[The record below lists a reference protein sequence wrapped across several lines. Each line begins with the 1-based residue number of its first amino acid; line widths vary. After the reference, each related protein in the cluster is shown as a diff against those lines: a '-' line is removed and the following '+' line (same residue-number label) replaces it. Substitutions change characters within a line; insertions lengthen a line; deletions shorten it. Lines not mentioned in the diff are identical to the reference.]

1 MSEINKAINR
11 EIEKEKVI
19 QESFDSL
26 WNDFNLMIRLRK
38 IALNHLKK
46 ARLKLSL
53 DVFLIDQN
61 PKIMV
66 RLQELSEEIS
76 TAIQEINSEQ
86 ELLNIIKR
94 NIMRLEVFKI
104 TDFNNEIDDLI
115 VLIKKK
121 NDSICDTAL
130 INLKLSLLVLGGR
143 KIDEDEFKE
152 EVDVNTINNKIEEK
166 SLSLGLKD
174 IENK

>member
-1 MSEINKAINR
+1 MRTIKKLIEQ
-11 EIEKEKVI
+11 EVEKEKVI

-66 RLQELSEEIS
+66 RLQELSEEI
-76 TAIQEINSEQ
+76 TNTIEEINSEQ

-104 TDFNNEIDDLI
+104 TDFNNEIGDLI
-115 VLIKKK
+115 VLIGKK

-130 INLKLSLLVLGGR
+130 INLKLFLLVLGGS

>member
-1 MSEINKAINR
+1 MRTIKKLIEQ
-11 EIEKEKVI
+11 EVEKEKVI

-61 PKIMV
+61 PKILV
-66 RLQELSEEIS
+66 RLQELSEEI
-76 TAIQEINSEQ
+76 TNTIEEINSEQ

-130 INLKLSLLVLGGR
+130 INLKLSLLVLGGS

>member
-1 MSEINKAINR
+1 MRTIKKLIEQ

-66 RLQELSEEIS
+66 RLQELCEEI
-76 TAIQEINSEQ
+76 T
-86 ELLNIIKR
+86 
-94 NIMRLEVFKI
+94 
-104 TDFNNEIDDLI
+104 
-115 VLIKKK
+115 
-121 NDSICDTAL
+121 
-130 INLKLSLLVLGGR
+130 
-143 KIDEDEFKE
+143 
-152 EVDVNTINNKIEEK
+152 NTIE
-166 SLSLGLKD
+166 
-174 IENK
+174 

>member
-19 QESFDSL
+19 QENFDSL
-26 WNDFNLMIRLRK
+26 WDDFNLMIRLRK

-76 TAIQEINSEQ
+76 TAIEEINGEQ

>member
-26 WNDFNLMIRLRK
+26 WDDFNLMIRLRK

-46 ARLKLSL
+46 AKLKLSL

-76 TAIQEINSEQ
+76 TAIEEINSEQ

>member
-1 MSEINKAINR
+1 MGTIKKLIEQ

-26 WNDFNLMIRLRK
+26 WDDFNLMIRLRK

-46 ARLKLSL
+46 AKLKLSL

-66 RLQELSEEIS
+66 RLQELSEEI
-76 TAIQEINSEQ
+76 TNTIEEINSEQ

-130 INLKLSLLVLGGR
+130 INLKLSLLVLGGS
-143 KIDEDEFKE
+143 KIDEEEFKE

>member
-1 MSEINKAINR
+1 MGTIKKLIEQ

-26 WNDFNLMIRLRK
+26 WDDFNLMIRLRK

-76 TAIQEINSEQ
+76 TAIEEINSEQ

-130 INLKLSLLVLGGR
+130 INLKLSLLVLGGS

>member
-26 WNDFNLMIRLRK
+26 WDDFNLMIRLRK

-66 RLQELSEEIS
+66 RLQELSDEIS
-76 TAIQEINSEQ
+76 TAIEEINSEQ

>member
-26 WNDFNLMIRLRK
+26 WDDFNLMIRLRK

-76 TAIQEINSEQ
+76 TAIEEINSEQ
-86 ELLNIIKR
+86 GLLNIIKR

>member
-19 QESFDSL
+19 QENFDSL
-26 WNDFNLMIRLRK
+26 WDDFNLMIRLRK

-66 RLQELSEEIS
+66 RLQELSDEIS
-76 TAIQEINSEQ
+76 TAIEEINSEQ
-86 ELLNIIKR
+86 GLLNIIKR

>member
-1 MSEINKAINR
+1 MNKINKVINK
-11 EIEKEKVI
+11 EIEKEKVV

-26 WNDFNLMIRLRK
+26 WDDFNLMIRLRK

-46 ARLKLSL
+46 EKLKLSL

-66 RLQELSEEIS
+66 KLHELSDELTNAIEEIK
-76 TAIQEINSEQ
+76 SEQ
-86 ELLNIIKR
+86 ELLSIIKR
-94 NIMRLEVFKI
+94 NIMRLQVFKI
-104 TDFNNEIDDLI
+104 TDFNNEIGDLI
-115 VLIKKK
+115 VLIKEK
-121 NDSICDTAL
+121 NDSICDTVL
-130 INLKLSLLVLGGR
+130 TNLKLSLVVLGGR
-143 KIDEDEFKE
+143 KVDEDNFKE
-152 EVDVNTINNKIEEK
+152 EVDVNNINNKIEEK

>member
-1 MSEINKAINR
+1 MRTIKKLIEQ
-11 EIEKEKVI
+11 EVEKEKVI

-61 PKIMV
+61 PKILV
-66 RLQELSEEIS
+66 RLQELSEEI
-76 TAIQEINSEQ
+76 TNTIEEINSEQ

-104 TDFNNEIDDLI
+104 TDFNNEIGDLI
-115 VLIKKK
+115 VLIGKK

-130 INLKLSLLVLGGR
+130 INLKLSLLVLGGS